1 VAEKKAKVEAGEG
14 VEASPARL
22 FDPRTKNQIEAFIHG
37 DKVYCWFGDETIQ
50 EHRSTTR
57 ASVLYAPL
65 TKKSNS
71 IINQIASR

>member
-1 VAEKKAKVEAGEG
+1 VADKKAKVEAGEG
-14 VEASPARL
+14 VEASFARL
-22 FDPRTKNQIEAFIHG
+22 FDPRTKDQIEAFIHG
-37 DKVYCWFGDETIQ
+37 HNVYWWFSDETIQ

-65 TKKSNS
+65 TKKSNP